1 MTDIAIPDA
10 AVGGATVRLAAAG
23 DELACAR
30 LVEEHHGPMM
40 RAAFVVAGDVEIAR
54 EAVQVAWSAAWRQL
68 GRVRD
73 PERVRPWL
81 VAIAANEARRLVRR
95 QRRRTIAEISV
106 GIDDRRTN
114 DPGRAIDLIDLG
126 RALRRLDP
134 DERRLL
140 ALRYVAGLDSTQ
152 IAREAGLSASG
163 VRSRLSRLLD
173 RLRRELDDA

>member
-1 MTDIAIPDA
+1 MTDIVLQDSS
-10 AVGGATVRLAAAG
+10 VSGSTVRLAAAG

-30 LVEEHHGPMM
+30 LVEEHYGPMV
-40 RAAFVVAGDVEIAR
+40 RAAFVITGDTEIAR
-54 EAVQVAWSAAWRQL
+54 EAVQAAWSVAWREL
-68 GRVRD
+68 GKLRE

-81 VAIAANEARRLVRR
+81 VSIAANEARSLVRR
-95 QRRRTIAEISV
+95 QRRRTIVEISV
-106 GIDDRRTN
+106 GVDDRPRA
-114 DPGRAIDLIDLG
+114 DPGIGIDLLDLG

-140 ALRYVAGLDSTQ
+140 ALRYVAGFDSTE
-152 IAREAGLSASG
+152 IARQAGMSASG